1 MNTIY
6 KLLPAAAMLAF
17 MGSCNDL
24 DTQPMAGYVTSDQK
38 ADVIAQDPAMAEASV
53 NALPFMTK
61 QYCGVFK
68 NTSYQND
75 FGWPSSMLFLDSRTA
90 DMPSTTSGY
99 NWFNTGLDYSD
110 KNATAAS
117 TRYHWSTNY
126 NMIYSCNSV
135 IKGIDINTTSTELKY
150 YLAQALGYRAW
161 AYFNLAQL
169 YQFTYVGNE
178 DKPCVPLITDENS
191 DKAATDGAPRAT
203 VAEVY
208 ELINSDLDKAIEFLK
223 ESGHI
228 APADRLGKQFMTAAT
243 ATGIRARVK
252 LVQNKWS
259 EAAADAQYVI
269 QNSGAT
275 PYTIAE
281 VSKPSFWDAS
291 DHSWIFAI
299 CIESGE
305 VGNLHCWPG
314 HFVTFYEGGYP
325 AVGVYR
331 KINKKLF
338 ENISPTDVRK
348 GWWCD
353 ETGYTPNVD
362 AAHAN
367 ILYGYFDSK
376 EEAAYVNVK
385 FDTYQS
391 MFSGMCYL
399 NDLPLMRIEE
409 MILTLAEAQAMS
421 GDTGSALN
429 TLNNFIQTYRDPNY
443 NFSSTSATDIQD
455 EIWNQRRVELWGEG
469 IAYFDLLRLKKPMDR
484 VGGGFEPSVCF
495 NIPAGDPL
503 LIYLI
508 PQAEMQSNPGLTTNN
523 PEGAT
528 PTPVV
533 E

>member
-1 MNTIY
+1 MNTTY
-6 KLLPAAAMLAF
+6 KLLPAAALLAF

-24 DTQPMAGYVTSDQK
+24 DTEPMGGVITSDQK
-38 ADVIAQDPAMAEASV
+38 SEVIAQDPAMAEASV
-53 NALPFMTK
+53 NALPMMTK
-61 QYCGVFK
+61 QYCGVLK
-68 NTSYQND
+68 NSSYQND

-99 NWFNTGLDYSD
+99 NWFATGLDYSD
-110 KNATAAS
+110 KNATATS

-135 IKGIDINTTSTELKY
+135 LKGIDINTDNVELKY

-169 YQFTYVGNE
+169 YQFTYVGNQ
-178 DKPCVPLITDENS
+178 DKPCVPLITDLNS
-191 DKAATDGAPRAT
+191 DEAATNGCPRAT
-203 VAEVY
+203 VEEVY
-208 ELINSDLDKAIEFLK
+208 AQINSDLDKAIEFLK

-228 APADRLGKQFMTAAT
+228 APADRLGKQFMTAAS
-243 ATGIRARVK
+243 ATGLRARVK

-259 EAAADAQYVI
+259 EAAADAKYVI
-269 QNSGAT
+269 ENSGAT
-275 PYTIAE
+275 PYSIAE

-291 DHSWIFAI
+291 DHSWILAI

-325 AVGVYR
+325 AVGVCR
-331 KINKKLF
+331 KINKKLYDG
-338 ENISPTDVRK
+338 IPATDVRK

-353 ETGYTPNVD
+353 ETGYSPNVD
-362 AAHAN
+362 DAHAN
-367 ILYGYFDSK
+367 ILYGYFDS
-376 EEAAYVNVK
+376 EAEAAYVNVK

-391 MFSGMCYL
+391 MFSGVCYL

-409 MILTLAEAQAMS
+409 MYLTLAEAQAMGGS
-421 GDTGSALN
+421 TGEAVS
-429 TLNNFIQTYRDPNY
+429 TLNNFVQAYRNPNY
-443 NFSSTSATDIQD
+443 NFSSSSATDIQD
-455 EIWNQRRVELWGEG
+455 EVWKQRRIELWGEG
-469 IAYFDLLRLKKPMDR
+469 ISYFDLLRLKKPMDR
-484 VGGGFEPSVCF
+484 VGGGFEPSVVF
-495 NIPAGDPL
+495 NIPADDPL

>member
-1 MNTIY
+1 MNTTY
-6 KLLPAAAMLAF
+6 KLLPAAALLAF

-24 DTQPMAGYVTSDQK
+24 DTEPMGGVITSDQK
-38 ADVIAQDPAMAEASV
+38 SEVIAQDPAMAEASV
-53 NALPFMTK
+53 NALPIMTK
-61 QYCGVFK
+61 QYCGVLK
-68 NTSYQND
+68 NSSYQND

-99 NWFNTGLDYSD
+99 NWFATGLDYSD
-110 KNATAAS
+110 KNATATS

-135 IKGIDINTTSTELKY
+135 LKGIDINTDNVELKY

-169 YQFTYVGNE
+169 YQFTYVGNQ
-178 DKPCVPLITDENS
+178 DKPCVPLITDLNS
-191 DKAATDGAPRAT
+191 DEAATNGCPRAT
-203 VAEVY
+203 VEEVY
-208 ELINSDLDKAIEFLK
+208 AQINSDLDKAIEFLK

-228 APADRLGKQFMTAAT
+228 APADRLGKQFMTAAS
-243 ATGIRARVK
+243 ATGLRARVK

-259 EAAADAQYVI
+259 EAAADAKYVI
-269 QNSGAT
+269 ENSGAT
-275 PYTIAE
+275 PYSIAE

-291 DHSWIFAI
+291 DHSWILAI

-325 AVGVYR
+325 AVGVCR
-331 KINKKLF
+331 KINKKLYDG
-338 ENISPTDVRK
+338 IPATDVRK

-353 ETGYTPNVD
+353 ETGYSPNVD
-362 AAHAN
+362 DAHAN
-367 ILYGYFDSK
+367 ILYGYFDS
-376 EEAAYVNVK
+376 EAEAAYVNVK

-391 MFSGMCYL
+391 MFSGVCYL

-409 MILTLAEAQAMS
+409 MYLTLAEAQAMGGS
-421 GDTGSALN
+421 TGEAVS
-429 TLNNFIQTYRDPNY
+429 TLNNFVQAYRNPNY
-443 NFSSTSATDIQD
+443 NFSSSSATDIQD
-455 EIWNQRRVELWGEG
+455 EVWKQRRIELWGEG
-469 IAYFDLLRLKKPMDR
+469 ISYFDLLRLKKPMDR
-484 VGGGFEPSVCF
+484 VGGGFEPSVVF
-495 NIPAGDPL
+495 NIPADDPL

>member
-1 MNTIY
+1 M
-6 KLLPAAAMLAF
+6 
-17 MGSCNDL
+17 
-24 DTQPMAGYVTSDQK
+24 
-38 ADVIAQDPAMAEASV
+38 
-53 NALPFMTK
+53 
-61 QYCGVFK
+61 
-68 NTSYQND
+68 
-75 FGWPSSMLFLDSRTA
+75 
-90 DMPSTTSGY
+90 
-99 NWFNTGLDYSD
+99 
-110 KNATAAS
+110 
-117 TRYHWSTNY
+117 
-126 NMIYSCNSV
+126 
-135 IKGIDINTTSTELKY
+135 
-150 YLAQALGYRAW
+150 
-161 AYFNLAQL
+161 
-169 YQFTYVGNE
+169 
-178 DKPCVPLITDENS
+178 
-191 DKAATDGAPRAT
+191 
-203 VAEVY
+203 
-208 ELINSDLDKAIEFLK
+208 
-223 ESGHI
+223 
-228 APADRLGKQFMTAAT
+228 
-243 ATGIRARVK
+243 
-252 LVQNKWS
+252 
-259 EAAADAQYVI
+259 
-269 QNSGAT
+269 
-275 PYTIAE
+275 
-281 VSKPSFWDAS
+281 
-291 DHSWIFAI
+291 
-299 CIESGE
+299 
-305 VGNLHCWPG
+305 
-314 HFVTFYEGGYP
+314 TFYEGGYP

-338 ENISPTDVRK
+338 ETISPTDVRK

-376 EEAAYVNVK
+376 DEAAYVNVK